1 MKAIV
6 GGKSAPL
13 GAQSVKP
20 RYEDFSYRAG
30 KRLMDITLSLVALVL
45 LSPLY
50 LAVSLWIV
58 LSDGFPIVFRQKR
71 VGLRGRE
78 FWILK
83 FRSMRRDAE
92 EILARDPVLLAEY
105 RRSYKLAND
114 PRLLNGGA
122 FMRKTS
128 LDELPQLVNVL
139 RGEMSLVG
147 PRPILARELEEKY
160 GPDQHIY
167 CAMKPG
173 CAGLWQCSGR
183 SDLSYAERVQ
193 LDLRYYETA
202 SLRNDMMILLKTL
215 GMILSRRGAV

>member
-1 MKAIV
+1 
-6 GGKSAPL
+6 
-13 GAQSVKP
+13 
-20 RYEDFSYRAG
+20 
-30 KRLMDITLSLVALVL
+30 MDITISLLALIV

-58 LSDGFPIVFRQKR
+58 FSDGFPIIFRQRR
-71 VGLRGRE
+71 VGLRGGE

-92 EILARDPVLLAEY
+92 EILARDPVLMAEY
-105 RRSYKLAND
+105 RRSYKLTND
-114 PRLLNGGA
+114 PRLLRGGA
-122 FMRKTS
+122 FMRKSS

-139 RGEMSLVG
+139 RGHMSLVG

-202 SLRNDMMILLKTL
+202 SLRNDMMILLKTVW
-215 GMILSRRGAV
+215 MILSRRGAV